1 MAIEAFDTHRA
12 VKDLKAAG
20 FGDSQA
26 EALVDTIGTANTA
39 LHNFATK
46 EDLTAFATKED
57 LKAFA
62 TKEDLKA
69 FATKEDIK
77 AFAKKEDLSALAS
90 RFEERIDVW
99 ESRLEERF
107 TTGMLLLEQ
116 RLTIKFGV
124 GLVAIVAA
132 LVGLVRGFDFLAG

>member
-1 MAIEAFDTHRA
+1 MQHMAIEAFDTHRA

-26 EALVDTIGTANTA
+26 EALVDTIGTASTA
-39 LHNFATK
+39 LHN
-46 EDLTAFATKED
+46 FATKED

-62 TKEDLKA
+62 TKEDL
-69 FATKEDIK
+69 K